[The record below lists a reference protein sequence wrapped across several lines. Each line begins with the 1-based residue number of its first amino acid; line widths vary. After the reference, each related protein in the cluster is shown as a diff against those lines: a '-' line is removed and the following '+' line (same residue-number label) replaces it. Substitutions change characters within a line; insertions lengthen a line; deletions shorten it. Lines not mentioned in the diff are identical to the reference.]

1 MDLLFPVVK
10 FLQRIV
16 LTVFADW
23 EVTGRENVPPVGP
36 LIVVANHQSNF
47 DPSLLATSLP
57 RRVQF
62 LAKRDMFR
70 GPLVSWF
77 LQHYG
82 AFPLNR
88 EGADHRAYRWILDQ
102 LQHDKAIVVFPE
114 GTRSRGGMKKALP
127 GVASLALKS
136 EASLLPVGITGTGH
150 MGTWARIFNPTGHL
164 RVNIGRAFSLPP
176 ITGKP
181 SKEVLDSLT
190 DVIMTRI
197 AALLPP
203 SDQGEYSIREQL
215 AAREREGVKGK
226 G

>member
-1 MDLLFPVVK
+1 MDLVFPVVK
-10 FLQRIV
+10 FLQGIALR
-16 LTVFADW
+16 VFADW
-23 EVTGRENVPPVGP
+23 EVSGRENVPPVGS

-57 RRVQF
+57 RRVRF
-62 LAKRDMFR
+62 LAKRGIFR

-77 LQHYG
+77 LQQYG

-88 EGADHRAYRWILDQ
+88 DGADPRAYRWMLDQ
-102 LQHDKAIVVFPE
+102 LQRDKAIVVFPE

-176 ITGKP
+176 VEGKP
-181 SKEVLDSLT
+181 SKAVLDSLT

-197 AALLPP
+197 AELLPP
-203 SDQGEYSIREQL
+203 GDQGEYSIREQL
-215 AAREREGVKGK
+215 AVRMGEGVRGE